1 MKKIIK
7 KIPARKILSKTKIEV
22 SNKKE
27 ITKETSFGEILNK
40 HPELA
45 NDLFESGLH
54 CLGCGMA
61 MYETLEQ
68 GCLAHGMNKKQIEN
82 LIKKLNKKK

>member
-1 MKKIIK
+1 MKT
-7 KIPARKILSKTKIEV
+7 ATRKTK
-22 SNKKE
+22 KKE
-27 ITKETSFGEILNK
+27 ITKNTKFGEILNE

-68 GCLAHGMNKKQIEN
+68 GCMAHGMNKKQIED

>member
-7 KIPARKILSKTKIEV
+7 KIPARKILSKTKIE
-22 SNKKE
+22 
-27 ITKETSFGEILNK
+27 ITKNTKFGEILNE

-68 GCLAHGMNKKQIEN
+68 GCLAHGMNKKQIEE
-82 LIKKLNKKK
+82 LIKKLNKRK

>member
-1 MKKIIK
+1 MKKMIK
-7 KIPARKILSKTKIEV
+7 KTATTKK
-22 SNKKE
+22 KKE
-27 ITKETSFGEILNK
+27 ITKNTKFGEILNE

-61 MYETLEQ
+61 RYETLEQ
-68 GCLAHGMNKKQIEN
+68 GCLAHGMNKKQIED
-82 LIKKLNKKK
+82 LIKKLNKRK

>member
-1 MKKIIK
+1 MKT
-7 KIPARKILSKTKIEV
+7 ATKT
-22 SNKKE
+22 KKE
-27 ITKETSFGEILNK
+27 ITKNTKFGEILNK

-68 GCLAHGMNKKQIEN
+68 GCLSHGMNKKQIED